1 MNGERASRAARD
13 RIRVIVAHADPLTRR
28 AVRDVLADATDFV
41 IVADAGDGV
50 SAVELALFYRP
61 EIVLLDVTMPR
72 RDGITA
78 AGQIVAAAPL
88 VNVVMLSS
96 RDDFATAV
104 AALRVG
110 ACGFLSEVVDLRT
123 LAESLRAVMAGGA
136 AVSADLTMH
145 LIELVRETAAPGVG
159 MRPVKS
165 ALTNREWE
173 VLDMICAGMSTR
185 EIASG
190 LFLTDDTVYGHVKN
204 LLRKLGVKSRSE
216 AVSAAGMLRQVGRGG

>member
-1 MNGERASRAARD
+1 MNGELASLGTPE
-13 RIRVIVAHADPLTRR
+13 RIRVIVAHADPAMRR

-41 IVADAGDGV
+41 VVADAGDGV
-50 SAVELALFYRP
+50 TAVELALFYRP

-88 VNVVMLSS
+88 VNVVMLCG
-96 RDDFATAV
+96 RDDPDIAV

-110 ACGFLSEVVDLRT
+110 ACGFFSEVVDLRA
-123 LAESLRAVMAGGA
+123 LAPALRAVAAGGA
-136 AVSADLTMH
+136 AVSASLAMH

-185 EIASG
+185 EIADA

-216 AVSAAGMLRQVGRGG
+216 AVSAAGMLRQVGRGA